1 MTLPRMIPRPDQ
13 EEAIQMVLADKRHL
27 CRAEVGAGKTLIGVE
42 GALRAGA
49 KVIVVVGPVNTRSGW
64 ETTFARQGSI
74 LPFQFIDASRP
85 KLAKDRMLMLVGGV
99 PGVYMMSWQK
109 FRSLNWKQFPIDF
122 IVYDEVHEGQN
133 RKSATHRAM
142 ESASHI
148 EYQIG
153 LSATLAGNRV
163 EGQWAIQKSLW
174 PTKEITPAFWTWVT
188 KYLHTEL
195 DPYKGKKIMGERVP
209 GTVWELLPSKS
220 AFASPYQEEP
230 IIFNIEVDLM
240 PAQRKVYERFEKEAV
255 VWLENHP
262 LVSELP
268 AVHQLRLRQ
277 ICLAVPSI
285 RYDWKAIGPT
295 EEIKPEWEID
305 EREDGKLYRWAEEVY
320 FEEDAKSTKAEAVIE
335 QIKYLYD
342 SQVEPILIFTHSRKF
357 ATMLTLRLQDKGY
370 RARQF
375 VGGMSDEERTW
386 KRENFGKEFD
396 ILVATQAAVGIG
408 TDGIQDV
415 CRIEFW
421 VSLSDN
427 RVHNKQAVGRL
438 SRPGQKRTVLRY
450 NFLATNTVE
459 VKRLAQME
467 ADQETLDASY
477 NYETKEIA
485 A

>member
-13 EEAIQMVLADKRHL
+13 EAAIQMVLADHRHL
-27 CRAEVGAGKTLIGVE
+27 CRADVGAGKTLIGVE
-42 GALRAGA
+42 AVIRSGAQVSL
-49 KVIVVVGPVNTRSGW
+49 VVGPVNTRSGW
-64 ETTFARQGSI
+64 EKTFDRQGST
-74 LPFQFIDASRP
+74 LPFGNIGPGA
-85 KLAKDRMLMLVGGV
+85 KGKKVMALLAEGI
-99 PGVYMMSWQK
+99 PGTYFMSWNM
-109 FRSLNWKQFPIDF
+109 FRTYDWRHLPVDF
-122 IVYDEVHEGQN
+122 IIYDEVHEGQN

-142 ESASHI
+142 KSATKI
-148 EYQIG
+148 KYQLG

-163 EGQWAIQKSLW
+163 EGQWAIQHSLW
-174 PTKEITPAFWTWVT
+174 PDKAITPAFWTWVT
-188 KYLHTEL
+188 KYLRTEL
-195 DPYKGKKIMGERVP
+195 DEYAGKKIMGEKVP
-209 GTVWELLPSKS
+209 GTVWDILPSKS

-230 IIFNIEVDLM
+230 IIFNIEVDLV
-240 PAQRKVYERFEKEAV
+240 PAQRKLYDKFEKEAV

-268 AVHQLRLRQ
+268 AVQQMRLRQ

-285 RYDWKAIGPT
+285 RYDWKRVPDST
-295 EEIKPEWEID
+295 ELKPEWEIEIRD
-305 EREDGKLYRWAEEVY
+305 DGIYRWAEEIY
-320 FEEDAKSTKAEAVIE
+320 FEDDAKSTKADAVME
-335 QIKYLYD
+335 QVRHLYENGGT
-342 SQVEPILIFTHSRKF
+342 EPILMFTHSRKF
-357 ATMLTLRLQDKGY
+357 ATMLTLQLQAKGY

-421 VSLSDN
+421 ISLSDN
-427 RVHNKQAVGRL
+427 RVHNKQGVGRL
-438 SRPGQKRTVLRY
+438 NRPGQKKTVLRY
-450 NFLATNTVE
+450 NFLARDTVE
-459 VKRLAQME
+459 VKRLLQME

-477 NYETKEIA
+477 NYELVA